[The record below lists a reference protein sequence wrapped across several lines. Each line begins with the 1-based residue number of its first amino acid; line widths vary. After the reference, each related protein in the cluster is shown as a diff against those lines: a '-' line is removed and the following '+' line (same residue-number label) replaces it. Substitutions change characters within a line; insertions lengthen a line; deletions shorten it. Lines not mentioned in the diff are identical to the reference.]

1 MKNRKFTTALLA
13 YCLGVIISV
22 SQLTT
27 GYLSH
32 KNSKPNQN
40 FTNDYNISNLSVRSV
55 HYPSGDGSAVYRTF
69 SDNRQNT
76 QVEKANTTQ

>member
-1 MKNRKFTTALLA
+1 MKNRKFTSALLT

-40 FTNDYNISNLSVRSV
+40 FTNDYNISNLSVHSV
-55 HYPSGDGSAVYRTF
+55 HHPSGDGSTLYRTF
-69 SDNRQNT
+69 DDNRQNT
-76 QVEKANTTQ
+76 KIQKANQ